1 MYSIKSVGPK
11 MEPGVTPSLTGY
23 SYEDFL
29 SGTTWSD
36 ILLTKDRIKTN
47 ILSESP

>member
-1 MYSIKSVGPK
+1 MITLKVESGNSSIDINISLMYSIKSVGPK

-29 SGTTWSD
+29 SGTT
-36 ILLTKDRIKTN
+36 
-47 ILSESP
+47 